1 MSHLMNLLPALEVL
15 GPDDPVVVQ
24 EGLRHHGVGGVDD
37 RVVQGGQALAV
48 PVIG

>member
-1 MSHLMNLLPALEVL
+1 MSYLMNLLPALEVL

-24 EGLRHHGVGGVDD
+24 EGLRDHSVGGVDD
-37 RVVQGGQALAV
+37 RVVQGSQALAV